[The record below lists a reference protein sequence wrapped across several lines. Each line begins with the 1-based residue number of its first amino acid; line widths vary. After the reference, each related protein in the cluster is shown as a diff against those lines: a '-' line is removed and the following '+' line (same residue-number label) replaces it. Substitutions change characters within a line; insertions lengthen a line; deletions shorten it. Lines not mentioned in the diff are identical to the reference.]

1 MWGPPL
7 HAPRLPNI
15 VYILA
20 DDLGYGDVHAL
31 NPKRGKIPTPNLDKF
46 ATQGMVFTDAHACS
60 AVCTPSRYGIL
71 TGRYNWRTRLQM
83 GILNAQRD
91 SALIAPDRLTVP
103 GFLRKHGYRTAGM
116 GKWHLGWGVPIEG
129 NQVQT
134 GRPVSNGPT
143 TRGFDEYSCVNVRYF
158 TYMFTVNDRFVG
170 TPLRKW
176 TDTNN
181 RPPLPPTDDD
191 YADVLP
197 WTTDATIEYLA
208 RRAGD
213 TRPFFV
219 YAAPMVPHSD
229 SGGEGLGGPQRPGK
243 VWRLRGRV
251 GRRDRPHP
259 GGDRSL
265 WARRQYPGALHR
277 RQRLFPGRPIKDLEA
292 KGHFPNERS
301 RGCKANLWDG
311 GHREPFIVRW
321 PGKVAPGAR
330 CNHPICLTDLL
341 ATCAEIVGDRLP
353 DNAGEDSVSILPLL
367 QGKPGP
373 AADSMIH
380 HSMLG
385 KFAIR
390 QGKWKLLL
398 CAGLRLWVGANRLA
412 RGEAGAAEAAALRHG
427 SGPRRAEQPPGEA
440 PRDR

>member
-1 MWGPPL
+1 MLSREVVLRGVVAVWLLAGAGAGVGAAP
-7 HAPRLPNI
+7 ASPRLPNI

-143 TRGFDEYSCVNVRYF
+143 TRGFDEYSCVDVRYF
-158 TYMFTVNDRFVG
+158 APYMFTVNDRFVG

-219 YAAPMVPHSD
+219 YAAPMVPHTPIAVAKAWEGRS
-229 SGGEGLGGPQRPGK
+229 GLGKYGDYVAELDGEI
-243 VWRLRGRV
+243 GRILAAL
-251 GRRDRPHP
+251 DRF
-259 GGDRSL
+259 GLADNTL
-265 WARRQYPGALHR
+265 V
-277 RQRLFPGRPIKDLEA
+277 LFTADNGCSPAAQIKDLEA

-301 RGCKANLWDG
+301 RGCKADLWDG

-373 AADSMIH
+373 
-380 HSMLG
+380 
-385 KFAIR
+385 
-390 QGKWKLLL
+390 
-398 CAGLRLWVGANRLA
+398 
-412 RGEAGAAEAAALRHG
+412 
-427 SGPRRAEQPPGEA
+427 RATP
-440 PRDR
+440 